1 MEIPI
6 GLRIKKEVIRQ
17 GMPLGKFADKIHVS
31 RTDVYH
37 IFGRKAINSELLKLI
52 CIALNHNF
60 FDDLADDIRDRL
72 GDATPKEMLTQEG
85 CCLFCA
91 MATIV
96 NWFTTMTT
104 TKSTSSKRVSV
115 SICW

>member
-37 IFGRKAINSELLKLI
+37 IFGRKAINSELLKL
-52 CIALNHNF
+52 
-60 FDDLADDIRDRL
+60 
-72 GDATPKEMLTQEG
+72 
-85 CCLFCA
+85 
-91 MATIV
+91 
-96 NWFTTMTT
+96 
-104 TKSTSSKRVSV
+104 
-115 SICW
+115 